1 MRERNAL
8 DVIGR
13 HRQRLLFALAVTA
26 PLAVAA
32 ALVPWRTNFTNAG
45 AALILVA
52 VIVALSL
59 GGTRVT
65 GFVASV
71 FAALWFDY
79 FLTRPYDHL
88 TISHRPDLETT
99 VCLLVVGLMVSEL
112 AARRRHHLRVAGEEG
127 NYVAMVRELTDL
139 AQTSSDTVL
148 VDRAQSMLIEV
159 LDLRACRFDPRPS
172 EPPMARIMTNG
183 DVHHVGMRWP
193 AEQLGIPGPEAEIAA
208 RWRGRALGRF
218 VLTPTP
224 GDPISQERRA
234 VAALLATVV
243 AAGLANARQ
252 GV

>member
-1 MRERNAL
+1 MSERNAL

-13 HRQRLLFALAVTA
+13 YRQRLLFALAVTA

-71 FAALWFDY
+71 FAALWFDF

-139 AQTSSDTVL
+139 AQMSPGHGSRGSSAVH
-148 VDRAQSMLIEV
+148 VDRGAGPCGPVASIL
-159 LDLRACRFDPRPS
+159 
-172 EPPMARIMTNG
+172 ARRI
-183 DVHHVGMRWP
+183 H
-193 AEQLGIPGPEAEIAA
+193 
-208 RWRGRALGRF
+208 RWRG
-218 VLTPTP
+218 
-224 GDPISQERRA
+224 S
-234 VAALLATVV
+234 
-243 AAGLANARQ
+243 
-252 GV
+252 